1 MGKPLL
7 QWGGDFA
14 LIQGA
19 LALVLGLLTYI
30 EPGLMRWAWPS
41 QPELVERYSAVVRV
55 IGAVAIAAGL
65 AGLAV
70 WRTKDWEKSRLV
82 ALFFIVFYLLAGIAL
97 ILTQALGAAQFTP
110 AQTPTI
116 WLYGVLSLLLGIGWL
131 YLWRAE
137 EGGFRLGL

>member
-7 QWGGDFA
+7 QWGRYFV

-19 LALVLGLLTYI
+19 LALILGLLAYI
-30 EPGLMRWAWPS
+30 EPTLMRWAWPS

-70 WRTKDWEKSRLV
+70 WRTQDWEKSKLV
-82 ALFFIVFYLLAGIAL
+82 ALFFIAFYLLAGLAL
-97 ILTQALGAAQFTP
+97 VLTQALGAAQFTP

-116 WLYGVLSLLLGIGWL
+116 WLYGVLSLLLGLGWL
-131 YLWRAE
+131 YLWRTE